1 MPPQAVPPPITEAE
15 WAYLRPYYSN
25 RERLDTLHR
34 FLAYYNH
41 RRPHGGIGGATPT
54 SRL

>member
-1 MPPQAVPPPITEAE
+1 TNI
-15 WAYLRPYYSN
+15 
-25 RERLDTLHR
+25 ERLDALAG

-41 RRPHGGIGGATPT
+41 HRPHGGIGGATPA